1 MAHDHHL
8 LERTQIVNTIKLN
21 HTATP
26 VFQHAPLDASMDLRV
41 DKYYDSRQ
49 IGTQIMNLSASHPST
64 ISLVSNDYLALARHP
79 DIVDAMIKSLN
90 NGGCGTLMSGVFVH
104 GNCPQTA
111 LQQRLAGAMQAQSG
125 LLCQSGYAA
134 NVGLIQ
140 SLANSQTNIHIDMMA
155 HMSLWEG
162 IRSAGAHA
170 IPFIHNDADSLEKNI
185 RKYGGGIIVVDSI
198 YSTTGAIAPIR
209 ECVELCEKYECTL
222 LVDES
227 HSLGLYGPDG
237 GGLVAE
243 LGLAHR
249 VQFRT
254 ASLAK
259 AFAGRAGFV
268 ACSERFSEFLRFESL
283 PAIFSSTLLPHD
295 IAGLDATLTVIQK
308 EQERRTQL
316 RRNSKVIRDGLL
328 ALGYNLNGC
337 QSQIIALESGPED
350 RTLGLHRALAQK
362 GLLGAPFI
370 APATPKNR
378 SLIRLSLHA
387 ALTNSEL
394 THVLKTCEEIRSEVD
409 MINWPSTRRL
419 QRNFA
424 APAGTKAESSQ
435 PMSA

>member
-1 MAHDHHL
+1 VTA
-8 LERTQIVNTIKLN
+8 IKAN
-21 HTATP
+21 NSASP
-26 VFQHAPLDASMDLRV
+26 IFQHAPLDASMELRIN
-41 DKYYDSRQ
+41 KYYDSRQ
-49 IGTQIMNLSASHPST
+49 VGTQIMNLNATGQAS
-64 ISLVSNDYLALARHP
+64 ISLVSNDYLSLSRHP
-79 DIVDAMIKSLN
+79 DIVDAMLTSLN
-90 NGGCGTLMSGVFVH
+90 QGGCGTLMSGVFVH

-111 LQQRLAGAMQAQSG
+111 LQQRLAGVMQAQAG

-134 NVGLIQ
+134 NVGLLQ
-140 SLANSQTNIHIDMMA
+140 SIANSQTNIHIDMMA

-170 IPFIHNDADSLEKNI
+170 IPFIHNDSASLEKNI
-185 RKYGGGIIVVDSI
+185 RKYGGGIVVVDSI
-198 YSTTGAIAPIR
+198 YSTTGAVAPLR
-209 ECVELCEKYECTL
+209 ACVDICEKHGCTL

-227 HSLGLYGPDG
+227 HSLGIYGPQG
-237 GGLVAE
+237 AGLVAE
-243 LGLAHR
+243 LGLSHR

-259 AFAGRAGFV
+259 AFAGRAGFI
-268 ACSERFSEFLRFESL
+268 ACSERFSEYLRFESL

-308 EQERRTQL
+308 EEERRTRLQE
-316 RRNSKVIRDGLL
+316 NSKIIRDGLT

-350 RTLGLHRALAQK
+350 RTLLLHRVLTQK

-387 ALTNSEL
+387 ALTDADLHHILN
-394 THVLKTCEEIRSEVD
+394 TCEEIRSEVD
-409 MINWPSTRRL
+409 MPNWPSTKRL
-419 QRNFA
+419 QRNFTA
-424 APAGTKAESSQ
+424 TPCSKTESSQ